1 MTGGPGLPAPARGK
15 VRGLTYERS
24 SMTTIQD
31 VMTTNLCTLPTEAPV
46 VEAARMMR
54 DEGVGDVLVVDAE
67 GRLQGIATDR
77 DITIRAIAEGLDPQ
91 DVTISAVC
99 SPGPLTTIA
108 PDDDVVDAVA
118 AVRDAAVKRVPVLDE
133 GRPVGIVSIGDLAI
147 ERDPDSVLADMST
160 EPPNT

>member
-1 MTGGPGLPAPARGK
+1 MTSAPGLPVPTRGK
-15 VRGLTYERS
+15 VRALTHERS
-24 SMTTIQD
+24 GMTTIKD
-31 VMTTNLCTLPTEAPV
+31 VMTTNLCSLPTEAPV
-46 VEAARMMR
+46 MEAARMMR
-54 DEGVGDVLVVDAE
+54 DEGVGDILVVDAE

-77 DITIRAIAEGLDPQ
+77 DITVRAIAEGLDPQ
-91 DVTISAVC
+91 AATISQIC

-108 PDDDVVDAVA
+108 PDDDVDDAVA

-147 ERDPDSVLADMST
+147 ERDPDSALADMSA